1 MLGVILHQTLN
12 LIIMKKI
19 ALKFGLF
26 SMVALGLVSCKNEE
40 KELADKRIAA
50 LESYVDSLKAV
61 TSADLESNWDQIATD
76 FDRKTTEAN
85 DALAKLN
92 EDVKAKSQ
100 EQINAASTKYNEVKA
115 SVVASMETKKVAASP
130 KQMLRDRFFGAGKIG
145 DDMSFAWVNKDNILN
160 VYETFFQAYKD
171 NKGDFSREDYDEV
184 KLMYEALDS
193 RKNTVEKEGLSSEDN
208 GKIAAIKLKFAP
220 MFKINR
226 ISAKAEETAEAK
238 K

>member
-1 MLGVILHQTLN
+1 
-12 LIIMKKI
+12 MKKI

-40 KELADKRIAA
+40 KELADKRIAS

-61 TSADLESNWDQIATD
+61 NAADLETNWDQIATD
-76 FDRKTTEAN
+76 FDRKTAEAN

-92 EDVKAKSQ
+92 EDVKVKSQ
-100 EQINAASTKYNEVKA
+100 EQITLATSKYEEVKS
-115 SVVASMETKKVAASP
+115 SVVASMETKKVAANP
-130 KQMLRDRFFGAGKIG
+130 KQMLRDRFFGAGKVG
-145 DDMSFAWVNKDNILN
+145 EDMSFAWVNKDNILN

-171 NKGDFSREDYDEV
+171 NKSNFSREDYDEV

-208 GKIAAIKLKFAP
+208 GKIAGIKLKFAP
-220 MFKINR
+220 MFKVNR
-226 ISAKAEETAEAK
+226 IGAKAEETADAK